1 MPYKPNRLIF
11 IFISLLIAGCSVQV
25 KNESTPTAS
34 PFIVTATLPA
44 TPKLQPTETPQPLPL
59 QPTVAPLAGVT
70 STQLNVRAGPSTASE
85 VIGII
90 PTNSTLQITGKDI
103 GGNWWQINYEAG
115 AEGKGWV
122 TAQYVETGDSSG
134 IPVIGG
140 DGTDPSAG
148 NTALVVQQINIR
160 SGPGTSFDSIGILN
174 ANDVVTLTGKN
185 STGTWLQID
194 YPPGPDGR
202 GWVNSGFVK
211 ADDVTDPPIVSEG
224 GSVIG
229 TGTAVNTPIPP
240 PPTLVP
246 AAMDFDSA
254 DAPIK
259 TIILGQAAN
268 TILYSGDVSSPG
280 GDTEDWISVTTGQN
294 MIYARIECLGS
305 DLVDV
310 EIVGKGLKLI
320 CNQTLMAIAVM
331 PNTAFLIHIEAV
343 GTSQLQY
350 TKYLLELRSSR

>member
-1 MPYKPNRLIF
+1 LIF
-11 IFISLLIAGCSVQV
+11 TLICLLIAGCSVQV
-25 KNESTPTAS
+25 KNESMPTAS
-34 PFIVTATLPA
+34 PFIVTATLPP
-44 TPKLQPTETPQPLPL
+44 TPTLRASETPQSLPP
-59 QPTVAPLAGVT
+59 QPTVAPVAGVT
-70 STQLNVRAGPSTASE
+70 STQLNVRAEPSTASE
-85 VIGII
+85 VLGII
-90 PTNSTLQITGKDI
+90 PANSTLQIIGKDI
-103 GGNWWQINYEAG
+103 GGSWWQINYEAG

-122 TAQYVETGDSSG
+122 TAQYVETGDSSRV
-134 IPVIGG
+134 PVIGG

-174 ANDVVTLTGKN
+174 TNDVVTLTGKN
-185 STGTWLQID
+185 SRGTWLQID
-194 YPPGPDGR
+194 YSPGPDGK

-211 ADDVTDPPIVSEG
+211 ADKVTDLPIVSEG

-229 TGTAVNTPIPP
+229 TGTPIDTPLPP
-240 PPTLVP
+240 TPTLVP
-246 AAMDFDSA
+246 ATMDFDSA

-259 TIILGQAAN
+259 TILLGQAAN

-280 GDTEDWISVTTGQN
+280 GDTKDWISVTTEQN
-294 MIYARIECLGS
+294 MIFARIECKGS

-320 CNQTLMAIAVM
+320 CNQTMLAIPVM
-331 PNTAFLIHIEAV
+331 PNTAFLIHIEAD
-343 GTSQLQY
+343 GTNQLQY